1 MHFFQI
7 VNLCL
12 QRRCFLCLK
21 TKQIKGKGAH
31 LVCYL
36 VVFVDKG
43 GQSWAVTSYVL
54 HLLEIQMRCDVGL
67 NLIFYFNAD
76 FRITSNTIQNQAR
89 QPCSDILYEG
99 CPVPGQI
106 PHSGAWSPDLQP
118 AAACPGALQP
128 RP

>member
-21 TKQIKGKGAH
+21 TKQIKGKGSH

-36 VVFVDKG
+36 VVLLTKG
-43 GQSWAVTSYVL
+43 VRAGLSL
-54 HLLEIQMRCDVGL
+54 HMYCILLEIQMRCDVGL
-67 NLIFYFNAD
+67 NLMFYFNAD
-76 FRITSNTIQNQAR
+76 FRITSDTIQNQAR
-89 QPCSDILYEG
+89 RPCSDILYEE

-106 PHSGAWSPDLQP
+106 PHSEAWSPDLQP
-118 AAACPGALQP
+118 AAACPGALQS